1 MMCAMCVFHRSRFF
15 LGSRA
20 ILPGARPNSGVA
32 VTVRWPKCLSWR
44 RAGRRLETT
53 EDLEGSLALGFAGAV
68 ALRRGLLRAL
78 VGEDGDHATRTA
90 RERDAL
96 VVHVG
101 CERHAPAA
109 NLRGVNGS
117 SRVPRLEQRGR
128 RAGRTTKGCFLAA
141 GG

>member
-1 MMCAMCVFHRSRFF
+1 MFTWCMMCAMCVFHKSRFF

-20 ILPGARPNSGVA
+20 ISPGARPNSGVA

-78 VGEDGDHATRTA
+78 VGEDGNHATRAA

-96 VVHVG
+96 VVQDAVNPETRNRRHG
-101 CERHAPAA
+101 CLYSCKFQKILKPER
-109 NLRGVNGS
+109 
-117 SRVPRLEQRGR
+117 
-128 RAGRTTKGCFLAA
+128 T
-141 GG
+141 